1 MKICPSCGAPNDP
14 ANRFC
19 EQCGARL
26 VEAAAPAPAEVPAA
40 TAPSAIACPTCGA
53 PVLPGE
59 AFCDDCG
66 ADLTALAPAV
76 APVSAAAAPAA
87 APASAPPAVAEGQ
100 LICAICGATAL
111 PGERFCD
118 NCGADLFAQI
128 NAAAPAPAVP
138 PPAPPDGGPVLA
150 NGAELPAPEPPL
162 APPPVEVP
170 AAEAPTVG
178 APVELPAAEAP
189 TVGASVEL
197 PAAEAPTVAAPVE
210 VPPAEAPTLA
220 APVELPAAEAPTV
233 AAPVEVPPAEA
244 PTLAAPVEAAAEAPT
259 LAAPV
264 EVPPAEAPTLA
275 APVEVPPAEAPTP
288 PAGAPVFDR
297 ATYEARR
304 AELTATI
311 SRQQQII
318 AQLEQMQATFGAA
331 TPAAVITGLA
341 EAREALTRAETEL
354 AALQAPAPA
363 VDPAEVRRLQE
374 EISRQQQIIAQL
386 EQMQATFGAATPAA
400 VITGLAEAREA
411 LARAEAALTALGLP
425 SAPAAPTPVIEAPP
439 PPPPAPSGPR
449 LVVEESGAVLP
460 LPLDKT
466 DIIIGREDPV
476 SNIFPEIDLTPHG
489 GELGG
494 VSRQHARLSHAG
506 GQWTVTDLNSTN
518 YTRLNGARLE
528 PNVPTPIADGARL
541 QFGRVVVIVHLR

>member
-128 NAAAPAPAVP
+128 NAAAPAPAVA

-150 NGAELPAPEPPL
+150 NGAELPAPEPSL
-162 APPPVEVP
+162 APP
-170 AAEAPTVG
+170 
-178 APVELPAAEAP
+178 
-189 TVGASVEL
+189 
-197 PAAEAPTVAAPVE
+197 
-210 VPPAEAPTLA
+210 
-220 APVELPAAEAPTV
+220 PVELPAAEAPTV
-233 AAPVEVPPAEA
+233 AAPVELPPAEAPTVAAPVELPPAEA
-244 PTLAAPVEAAAEAPT
+244 PTLAAPVELPPAEAPT
-259 LAAPV
+259 VAAPV
-264 EVPPAEAPTLA
+264 ELPPAEAPTLA

-288 PAGAPVFDR
+288 PAGAPVLDR
-297 ATYEARR
+297 AAYEARR
-304 AELTATI
+304 AELTAAI

-425 SAPAAPTPVIEAPP
+425 SAPAAPAPVIEAPP
-439 PPPPAPSGPR
+439 LPPAPSGPR